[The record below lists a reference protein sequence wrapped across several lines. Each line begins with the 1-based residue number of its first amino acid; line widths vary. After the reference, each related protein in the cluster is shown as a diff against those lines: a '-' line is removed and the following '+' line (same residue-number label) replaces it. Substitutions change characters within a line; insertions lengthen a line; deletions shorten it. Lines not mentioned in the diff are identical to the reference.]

1 LDTVAFPL
9 ARFARLKIHMLNS
22 LTHLCLD
29 PELLQSPRQV
39 LLPQVQ
45 QQPKGGEIAVSRGEA
60 QRRRR
65 DSRS

>member
-1 LDTVAFPL
+1 
-9 ARFARLKIHMLNS
+9 MLNS